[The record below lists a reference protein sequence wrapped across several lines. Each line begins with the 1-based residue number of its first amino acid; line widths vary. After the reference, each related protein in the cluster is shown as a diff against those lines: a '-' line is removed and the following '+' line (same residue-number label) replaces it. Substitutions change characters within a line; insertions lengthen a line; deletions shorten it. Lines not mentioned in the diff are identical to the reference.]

1 MEHNM
6 LDNNHIIHDQR
17 QVDMEDYIAGMMQ
30 AADIAEQHLH
40 GQAAALIRGSATVL
54 RHSEAAYR
62 ANMQASQK
70 PVEAG
75 LWCEPYK
82 DDLYAMMDGRL
93 AHRVYGALTNFSSLK
108 DFFQATDHD
117 FEQIPLLGEK
127 TIKAL
132 IELQESWGND

>member
-1 MEHNM
+1 M

-62 ANMQASQK
+62 ANVQATEK
-70 PVEAG
+70 PVEAD
-75 LWCEPYK
+75 LWYLPYK
-82 DDLYAMMDGRL
+82 GVIYDMMDGRL
-93 AHRVYGALTNFSSLK
+93 AHRVYGALTNFNSEAEFLE
-108 DFFQATDHD
+108 AEIHD
-117 FEQIPLLGEK
+117 LVAIPLLGQK
-127 TIKAL
+127 TIEAL
-132 IELQESWGND
+132 VKLQENWR